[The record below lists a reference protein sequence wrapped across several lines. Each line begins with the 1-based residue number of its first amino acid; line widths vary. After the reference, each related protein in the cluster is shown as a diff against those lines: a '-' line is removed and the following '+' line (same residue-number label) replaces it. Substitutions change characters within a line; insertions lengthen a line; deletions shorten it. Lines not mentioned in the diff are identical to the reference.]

1 MQAMNLLAR
10 IMGIAGVVLIVV
22 SLVLLFGNVITIN
35 KLDAIASALRT
46 NVTANPSPSIM
57 LTFGLG
63 TIGGLLAGAGGAM
76 MIKSRRS

>member
-1 MQAMNLLAR
+1 MNLLAR
-10 IMGIAGVVLIVV
+10 IIGIVGVVLIVV
-22 SLVLLFGNVITIN
+22 ALALLFGNVITIN

-46 NVTANPSPSIM
+46 NVTTNPSPGVM

-76 MIKSRRS
+76 LVRSRRAA